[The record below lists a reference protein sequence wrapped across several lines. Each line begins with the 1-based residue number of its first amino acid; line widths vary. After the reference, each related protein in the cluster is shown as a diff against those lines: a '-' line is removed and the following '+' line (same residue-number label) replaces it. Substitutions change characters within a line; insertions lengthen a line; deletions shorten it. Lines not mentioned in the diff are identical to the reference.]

1 MAVLRPRDR
10 LVDDLSV
17 ITGEELMNLLNHLQT
32 ALDLCHVHYNDRGLR
47 LRHRREMLDLI
58 YEIEPVREDA
68 LLQIARIQ
76 VPMIEAQRIIWRAVF
91 ARRRPFRVNP
101 Q

>member
-1 MAVLRPRDR
+1 MAVLRQHSQ

-17 ITGEELMNLLNHLQT
+17 VTGEELMNLLNHFQK
-32 ALDLCHVHYNDRGLR
+32 ALDVCHVHYNDRRMR
-47 LRHRREMLDLI
+47 LRHRADMLDLI
-58 YEIEPVREDA
+58 YEIEPLREDA
-68 LLQIARIQ
+68 MLNIARIQ

-101 Q
+101 E